1 MSSIRRRRFDRT
13 SSAPSK
19 LPENDIGSEKKKR
32 KKVFARDWIVV
43 REKKK
48 NNSQRPKVLGAQYH
62 TTTNTMKQRE
72 IKLIHNMHNI
82 LLW

>member
-32 KKVFARDWIVV
+32 KKVFARD
-43 REKKK
+43 
-48 NNSQRPKVLGAQYH
+48 
-62 TTTNTMKQRE
+62 
-72 IKLIHNMHNI
+72 
-82 LLW
+82 